1 MKPKSFA
8 KRLFRRFFGVVL
20 TVVVLLFAADYGL
33 ERLGLYLYP
42 KDYKEYVERY
52 SAEYGVDTDFCF
64 AMIKCE
70 SNFNPEAV
78 SSAGAKGLMQMT
90 PDTFRW
96 VCGRLYGAEVDEELL
111 FDPETNI
118 KCGIYYLSYLQGEFS
133 GEREVIAAYNAG
145 PSHVKEWL
153 ADSRY
158 STDGVTL
165 EDLPFKETENHVKK
179 VLKARE
185 IYIKLYEQR

>member
-1 MKPKSFA
+1 MKAKSFA
-8 KRLFRRFFGVVL
+8 RRLFRRFFGIVL
-20 TVVVLLFAADYGL
+20 AVVVVLFAADYGL
-33 ERLGLYLYP
+33 GKLGLYLYP
-42 KDYKEYVERY
+42 KDYEEYVEKY
-52 SAEYGVDTDFCF
+52 SVEYGVDSDFSF

-70 SNFNPEAV
+70 SNFDPEAV

-96 VCGRLYGAEVDEELL
+96 VCGKLYGTEVDEELL

-118 KCGIYYLSYLQGEFS
+118 KCGIWYLSYLKTQFS
-133 GEREVIAAYNAG
+133 GEQEVIAAYNAG

-165 EDLPFKETENHVKK
+165 TNLPFGETENHVKK
-179 VLKARE
+179 VLKAQE
-185 IYIKLYEQR
+185 IYRKLYEER